1 MLCQVNTFW
10 IALLTGLTTGGLS
23 CLAVQGGLLAS
34 SVAEREQTQKKAL
47 VLMFLVA
54 KLVAYT
60 LLGFGLGLLGSALTV
75 SPKVQGLMQIFTGL
89 FMLATAAR
97 ILDLH
102 PAFRYL
108 VLQPPKWLFRII
120 RQESR
125 DTSFL
130 SPAILG
136 FMTVFIPCGVTQAM
150 MVLAITSGNP
160 WIAAGIM
167 FAFTLGTSPVFFA
180 LGLTTLELIK
190 RKAFAGVAACIIA
203 VLGILSINTG
213 QLLRGSVHTLQ
224 NYWLAATSDTVQA
237 AGQGRVAGVN
247 SEGKQEVTVAVTNSG
262 YSSSASTL
270 KSGVPVKLTLVSN
283 NAQGCTRGFTIPS
296 LNMSRVLPPTGKE
309 VIEFTPGKTG
319 RLAYTCSMGMYG
331 GFWAV
336 N

>member
-1 MLCQVNTFW
+1 MNTFW

-47 VLMFLVA
+47 VAMFLA
-54 KLVAYT
+54 SKLIAYT
-60 LLGFGLGLLGSALTV
+60 LLGFGLGLLGSSLIV

-102 PAFRYL
+102 PTFRYL

-125 DTSFL
+125 DTSLF
-130 SPAILG
+130 SPAVLG

-150 MVLAITSGNP
+150 MVLAIGSGDP
-160 WIAAGIM
+160 LIGAGIM
-167 FAFTLGTSPVFFA
+167 FAFTLGTSPIFFA

-190 RKAFAGVAACIIA
+190 RKAFAGLAAGVIA
-203 VLGILSINTG
+203 LLAVLSINTG
-213 QLLRGSVHTLQ
+213 QVLRGSTHTLQ
-224 NYWLAATSDTVQA
+224 NYWLAATQDTVQA
-237 AGQGRVAGVN
+237 TESLGKVAGVN
-247 SEGKQEVTVAVTNSG
+247 AEGKQEVTVNVTNSG
-262 YSSSASTL
+262 YTSSATTL
-270 KSGVPVKLTLVSN
+270 KAGVPVKLTLVSN
-283 NAQGCTRGFTIPS
+283 NAQGCTRAFTIPS
-296 LNMSRVLPPTGKE
+296 LNMSKVLPPNGKE
-309 VIEFTPGKTG
+309 VVEFTPDKPG

-331 GFWAV
+331 GQFTVV